1 MSSGYRVRFG
11 PFWVSHTFKAPRR
24 RTNPRPEWMRWI
36 DRTMWGALIT
46 VALLLV
52 AVAVFG

>member
-11 PFWVSHTFKAPRR
+11 PFWISHTFKAPRR

-36 DRTMWGALIT
+36 DRTALGALVT

-52 AVAVFG
+52 AIAVFG